1 MSLKSCKQQVSH
13 SQTACFRYF
22 RDSYRIIT
30 AEQWMPMNA
39 DEYRAMLRMVTV
51 EGIRLQ
57 PISIFQWRGY
67 RFGILLQ
74 NFWRSSSQVLNDLH
88 AAQIIERLDSRL
100 ECTSWRVLI
109 LKLTK
114 ISNVAL
120 DSECD
125 RYGRVIIIELN
136 QWNSDWD
143 KRQSRI
149 RILLD
154 SLLQWLQ

>member
-1 MSLKSCKQQVSH
+1 MQTTSKSFSDGMFSILSRFLQNYHCW
-13 SQTACFRYF
+13 A
-22 RDSYRIIT
+22 
-30 AEQWMPMNA
+30 MNA
-39 DEYRAMLRMVTV
+39 DECRWIPSNAPNGHCRRHSSAADFDFSV
-51 EGIRLQ
+51 ERLQ
-57 PISIFQWRGY
+57 VWNSTTEFLAIF
-67 RFGILLQ
+67 FA
-74 NFWRSSSQVLNDLH
+74 SSEWFARCTDH
-88 AAQIIERLDSRL
+88 GW
-100 ECTSWRVLI
+100 TSWVHLLKSLLI